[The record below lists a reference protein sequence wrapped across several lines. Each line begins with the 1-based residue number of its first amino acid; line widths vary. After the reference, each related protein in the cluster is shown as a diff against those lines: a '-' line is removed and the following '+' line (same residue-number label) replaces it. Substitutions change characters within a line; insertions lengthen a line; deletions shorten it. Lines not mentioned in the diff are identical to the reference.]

1 MSCID
6 LTPFLMLIVDL
17 FRECLAKKKHSMV
30 GTVPSKV
37 EEPKNHDFKQGNVL
51 RFLKLYF
58 GAT

>member
-1 MSCID
+1 
-6 LTPFLMLIVDL
+6 MLIVDL